1 MKLARRISWL
11 ALACALSLIV
21 GFPTIAKGQSSE
33 IAEGA
38 KKEGRLLLYTSLTLQ
53 EFDEVA
59 GPFTKK
65 YPFLKLESFRGN
77 ALQLLQK
84 ISTEARAGRP
94 QVDVA
99 QFNGFEAWQL
109 QNLGLLQSYKSPE
122 ARKFPEGYKDP
133 EGFWTTLYLN
143 YLVLGYN
150 PKLVAAADVPKK
162 WEDLL
167 HPRWKGDKFALD
179 RDNAIWYGGLA
190 LYWGK
195 GRISSGSGLALTHFR
210 CSSLSRARG

>member
-1 MKLARRISWL
+1 MRLTSRIFRL
-11 ALACALSLIV
+11 ALACALSSTV
-21 GFPTIAKGQSSE
+21 GFPSIAKTQAPE
-33 IAEGA
+33 IAETA
-38 KKEGRLLLYTSLTLQ
+38 KKGGRLLLYTSLTLQ

-59 GPFTKK
+59 APFTKK

-77 ALQLLQK
+77 AIQLLQK

-122 ARKFPEGYKDP
+122 ARKFPDNYKDP
-133 EGFWTTLYLN
+133 DGFWTTLYTN

-162 WEDLL
+162 WDDLL

-179 RDNAIWYGGLA
+179 RDNAVWYRSEERRV
-190 LYWGK
+190 GK
-195 GRISSGSGLALTHFR
+195 K
-210 CSSLSRARG
+210 C

>member
-1 MKLARRISWL
+1 MRLTSRIFAL
-11 ALACALSLIV
+11 ALACALSSIV
-21 GFPTIAKGQSSE
+21 GFPSIAKPQSPE
-33 IAEGA
+33 IAEAA

-59 GPFTKK
+59 APFTKK

-77 ALQLLQK
+77 AIQLLQT

-109 QNLGLLQSYKSPE
+109 QNLGLLHSYKSPE
-122 ARKFPEGYKDP
+122 ARKFPDNYKDP
-133 EGFWTTLYLN
+133 DGFWTTLYLN

-150 PKLVAAADVPKK
+150 PPGEFHA
-162 WEDLL
+162 EGLL
-167 HPRWKGDKFALD
+167 YHVRL
-179 RDNAIWYGGLA
+179 
-190 LYWGK
+190 
-195 GRISSGSGLALTHFR
+195 
-210 CSSLSRARG
+210 

>member
-1 MKLARRISWL
+1 M
-11 ALACALSLIV
+11 

-122 ARKFPEGYKDP
+122 ARNFPEGYKDP
-133 EGFWTTLYLN
+133 EGFWTTLYTN

-150 PKLVAAADVPKK
+150 PKIVAAADVPKN
-162 WEDLL
+162 
-167 HPRWKGDKFALD
+167 GMIFYILD
-179 RDNAIWYGGLA
+179 GKATSSRSTEIMPSGMGACHFIWA
-190 LYWGK
+190 RK
-195 GRISSGSGLALTHFR
+195 KRPSSCEPWPTS
-210 CSSLSRARG
+210 SRACGRDIL